1 MSSALHSG
9 ELVYFCNGG
18 RLRLELDKPVI
29 FIFFLMNLFVAR
41 LNYDTTESGLRSAFE
56 AHGEVSNVKIVI
68 DRDTDRS
75 KGFGFVEMPMDDQAR
90 AAIAALNNSSL
101 DGRTIVVKESEPRE
115 ERPRRNFDRDDRGGY
130 NRDRY

>member
-1 MSSALHSG
+1 
-9 ELVYFCNGG
+9 
-18 RLRLELDKPVI
+18 
-29 FIFFLMNLFVAR
+29 MNLFVAR

-56 AHGEVSNVKIVI
+56 AHGEVSNVKIVV

-75 KGFGFVEMPMDDQAR
+75 KGFGFVEMTVDDQAR

-115 ERPRRNFDRDDRGGY
+115 ERPRRDDRGGY

>member
-1 MSSALHSG
+1 
-9 ELVYFCNGG
+9 
-18 RLRLELDKPVI
+18 
-29 FIFFLMNLFVAR
+29 MNLFVAR

-56 AHGEVSNVKIVI
+56 AHGEVSNVKIVV

-75 KGFGFVEMPMDDQAR
+75 KGFGFVEMAEDDQAR

-115 ERPRRNFDRDDRGGY
+115 ERPRRDDRGGY

>member
-1 MSSALHSG
+1 M
-9 ELVYFCNGG
+9 
-18 RLRLELDKPVI
+18 ELDKPVI

>member
-1 MSSALHSG
+1 
-9 ELVYFCNGG
+9 
-18 RLRLELDKPVI
+18 
-29 FIFFLMNLFVAR
+29 MNLFVAR

-56 AHGEVSNVKIVI
+56 AHGEVSHVKIVV

-75 KGFGFVEMPMDDQAR
+75 KGFGFVEMTVDDQAR

-115 ERPRRNFDRDDRGGY
+115 ERPRRDDRGGY

>member
-1 MSSALHSG
+1 
-9 ELVYFCNGG
+9 
-18 RLRLELDKPVI
+18 
-29 FIFFLMNLFVAR
+29 MNLFVAR

-56 AHGEVSNVKIVI
+56 AHGEVSNVKIII

-75 KGFGFVEMPMDDQAR
+75 KGFGFVEMPIDDQAR

>member
-1 MSSALHSG
+1 M
-9 ELVYFCNGG
+9 YFCHGG

-29 FIFFLMNLFVAR
+29 IIFFLMNLFVAR

>member
-1 MSSALHSG
+1 
-9 ELVYFCNGG
+9 
-18 RLRLELDKPVI
+18 
-29 FIFFLMNLFVAR
+29 MNLFVAR

-56 AHGEVSNVKIVI
+56 AHGEVSSVKIVI

>member
-1 MSSALHSG
+1 
-9 ELVYFCNGG
+9 
-18 RLRLELDKPVI
+18 
-29 FIFFLMNLFVAR
+29 MNLFVAR
-41 LNYDTTESGLRSAFE
+41 LNYDTSESGLRSAFE
-56 AHGEVSNVKIVI
+56 AHGEVSNVKIII

-75 KGFGFVEMPMDDQAR
+75 KGFGFVEMPIDDQAR

-130 NRDRY
+130 NRDRN

>member
-1 MSSALHSG
+1 
-9 ELVYFCNGG
+9 
-18 RLRLELDKPVI
+18 
-29 FIFFLMNLFVAR
+29 MNLFVAR

-56 AHGEVSNVKIVI
+56 AHGEVSNVKIII
-68 DRDTDRS
+68 DRETDRS

>member
-1 MSSALHSG
+1 
-9 ELVYFCNGG
+9 
-18 RLRLELDKPVI
+18 
-29 FIFFLMNLFVAR
+29 MNIFVAR

-56 AHGEVSNVKIVI
+56 AHGEVSQVKIVI

-75 KGFGFVEMPMDDQAR
+75 KGFGFVEMPHDEQGR
-90 AAIAALNNSSL
+90 AAIAALNDSSL

-115 ERPRRNFDRDDRGGY
+115 ERPRRSFDRGDRGGY

>member
-1 MSSALHSG
+1 
-9 ELVYFCNGG
+9 
-18 RLRLELDKPVI
+18 
-29 FIFFLMNLFVAR
+29 MNLFVAR

-56 AHGEVSNVKIVI
+56 AHGEVSNVKIII

>member
-1 MSSALHSG
+1 
-9 ELVYFCNGG
+9 
-18 RLRLELDKPVI
+18 
-29 FIFFLMNLFVAR
+29 MNLFVAR

-56 AHGEVSNVKIVI
+56 AHGEVSNVKIVV

-75 KGFGFVEMPMDDQAR
+75 KGFGFVEMPVDDQAR

-115 ERPRRNFDRDDRGGY
+115 ERPRRDDRGGY

>member
-1 MSSALHSG
+1 
-9 ELVYFCNGG
+9 
-18 RLRLELDKPVI
+18 
-29 FIFFLMNLFVAR
+29 MNLFVAR

-56 AHGEVSNVKIVI
+56 AHGEVSNVKIVV

-75 KGFGFVEMPMDDQAR
+75 KGFGFVEMPEDDQAR

-115 ERPRRNFDRDDRGGY
+115 ERPRRDDRGGY

>member
-1 MSSALHSG
+1 
-9 ELVYFCNGG
+9 
-18 RLRLELDKPVI
+18 
-29 FIFFLMNLFVAR
+29 MNLFVAR